1 MRVLLFSPVRHR
13 DPASGDIGYT
23 ENLLMSPPS
32 GVAYT
37 TYAEAIEDGLLQV
50 RGVRGTVGVSDRLLK
65 AGRGLEVLARRRGVM
80 FREPCWFVSTTPGAF
95 DLVHQHLFAVAQIGV
110 HLPVFSSAGYPLDV
124 RYLDHDG
131 WSPTRTRVAISLERG
146 LNRVG
151 RVHNPWLNHVQP
163 AISSGYTEE
172 FRRQLV
178 RRGVPESQSLV
189 LSTYLAAGSPPRTI
203 SDGRTL
209 AFVGRD
215 FERKGGPTAL
225 AAFAVLH
232 RADPRLRLHV
242 VTSAADGQ
250 AIEETTGVLVHGE
263 LPHHEVLSLLART
276 DVLLAPTGSDCGAPY
291 GVLEALR
298 AGCSVVLALNR
309 WLDERLQPPVVIR
322 VAPTV
327 SDVASAATALL
338 ERRHR
343 DHEMTVSEA
352 RDLWRTHFSE
362 ATFLDQLLA
371 GYTAALQLR

>member
-1 MRVLLFSPVRHR
+1 MRVLLFSPVRHL

-32 GVAYT
+32 GVVYT
-37 TYAEAIEDGLLQV
+37 TYAEAIERGLLQV
-50 RGVRGTVGVSDRLLK
+50 RGVRGTVGVSDRLLR

-95 DLVHQHLFAVAQIGV
+95 DLVHQHLFAVAQIGAR
-110 HLPVFSSAGYPLDV
+110 LPVFSSAGYPLDV

-131 WSPTRTRVAISLERG
+131 WSPARTRVAISLERG

-151 RVHNPWLNHVQP
+151 RVHNPWLHHVQP

-172 FRRQLV
+172 FRRQFV
-178 RRGVPESQSLV
+178 SRGVPESQSLV
-189 LSTYLAAGSPPRTI
+189 LSTYLAAGSPSRTV

-215 FERKGGPTAL
+215 FERKGGPIAL
-225 AAFAVLH
+225 AAFSDLR
-232 RADPRLRLHV
+232 RADPSLRLQV
-242 VTSAADGQ
+242 VTSAADAL
-250 AIEETTGVLVHGE
+250 AIPETTGVVVHGE

-298 AGCSVVLALNR
+298 AGCSVVLAHNR
-309 WLDERLQPPVVIR
+309 WLDERLNPPVVSR
-322 VAPTV
+322 VPPLA
-327 SDVASAATALL
+327 SDVARATTAQL

-343 DHEMTVSEA
+343 DHALAVSEA
-352 RDLWRTHFSE
+352 RGLWRAHFSE
-362 ATFLDQLLA
+362 ETFLDQLLA
-371 GYTAALQLR
+371 GYRAAVNLR